1 MHVPIQSPPPPRTHT
16 GVLKLESDLTQLK
29 LQRAHQDAAIKARE
43 RDVERLSKA
52 VEGLKAELHE
62 ANAK

>member
-1 MHVPIQSPPPPRTHT
+1 M
-16 GVLKLESDLTQLK
+16 LKLESDLTQLK

-43 RDVERLSKA
+43 RDVERLSKT

-62 ANAK
+62 ANAKWVICVLGGESICV